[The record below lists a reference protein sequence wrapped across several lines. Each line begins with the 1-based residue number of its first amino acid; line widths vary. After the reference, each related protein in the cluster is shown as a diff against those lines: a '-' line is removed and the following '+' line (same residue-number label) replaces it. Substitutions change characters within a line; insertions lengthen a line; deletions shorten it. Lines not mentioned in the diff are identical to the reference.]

1 MYNISLKTAYFPAQ
15 TDAEIH
21 DITIGNLL
29 RKIAAKYPD
38 AIAVQEIDNSGLNA
52 RAYTYAE
59 LLTQSEQLAL
69 ALSSRFQLG
78 EKIVVWA
85 PNQPEWILMEYACA
99 LAGLVLVTANPSF
112 QAKELRYVLEQSG
125 AVALFY
131 VAEFRGNPMAG
142 IAGEALARNEHIREQ
157 VLLTDQA
164 AMLHQAN
171 PDQAAT
177 LPMVC
182 PQDAAQIQYTS
193 GTTGFP
199 KGATLSHRNLHNNA
213 RLFADRVGVNQQ
225 SVWANF
231 MPLFHTAGCAT
242 GTLGCLQAGCRMLL
256 IRQFNADSLA
266 ELIEREGVTTFF
278 AVPTMLV
285 ALLESLA
292 KTPRD
297 MTSMHSITSGG
308 APVAPDLVRHVKAQL
323 GCHFQSAFGQ
333 TESSPM
339 ISLNHPDVSL
349 DEICTSAGQPLP
361 QCEVSIRSPEDN
373 SALGI
378 GEVGE
383 ICTRSY
389 AVMLGYHAN
398 EAATQA
404 AIDTEGWLHTGD
416 WGKLDEKGFIRVTG
430 RLKDMI
436 IRGGENRFPAEI
448 EYVLITHD
456 SVAEVAVVG
465 LPDEKWGEIIA
476 AFVRTENN
484 QPLDDQALHAHCREY
499 LSAQKTPTDWV
510 QVESF
515 PLTGSGK
522 MQKFVLRERYL
533 AREYGEI

>member
-1 MYNISLKTAYFPAQ
+1 MYNTNLKTAHFLAQ
-15 TDAEIH
+15 TDAEIR
-21 DITIGNLL
+21 DISIGDLL
-29 RKIAAKYPD
+29 REIAAKSPD
-38 AIAVQEIDNSGLNA
+38 AIAVQEIDDAGQNA
-52 RAYTYAE
+52 RTYTYAA
-59 LLTQSEQLAL
+59 LLQESEQLAL
-69 ALSSRFQLG
+69 ALSTRFQHG
-78 EKIVVWA
+78 EKVVVWA
-85 PNQPEWILMEYACA
+85 PNQPEWVLMEYACA

-131 VAEFRGNPMAG
+131 AEAFRGNPMAA
-142 IAGEALARNEHIREQ
+142 IAEEALVGNEAIREWA
-157 VLLTDQA
+157 LLTDQT
-164 AMLHQAN
+164 AMLRQASSEHV
-171 PDQAAT
+171 AT
-177 LPMVC
+177 LPVVG
-182 PQDAAQIQYTS
+182 PHDAAQIQYTS

-213 RLFADRVGVNQQ
+213 RLFADRAGVDQQ

-231 MPLFHTAGCAT
+231 LPLFHTAGCAT
-242 GTLGCLQAGCRMLL
+242 GTMGCLQAGCRMLL
-256 IRQFNADSLA
+256 IRQFNADILA

-285 ALLESLA
+285 VLLESLLR
-292 KTPRD
+292 TPRD

-308 APVAPDLVRHVKAQL
+308 APVAPDLVRNVKAQL

-339 ISLNHPDVSL
+339 ISLNHYDVSL

-373 SALGI
+373 AVLGI
-378 GEVGE
+378 AEVGE

-404 AIDTEGWLHTGD
+404 AIDAEGWLHTGD
-416 WGKLDEKGFIRVTG
+416 LGTLDEKGFIRVTG

-436 IRGGENRFPAEI
+436 IRGGENHFPAEI

-456 SVAEVAVVG
+456 SVAEIAVVG
-465 LPDEKWGEIIA
+465 LPDDKWGEIIA

-484 QPLDDQALHAHCREY
+484 QPLDEQALHTHCREH
-499 LSAQKTPTDWV
+499 LSAQKTPTHWV

-533 AREYGEI
+533 AGEYGEL